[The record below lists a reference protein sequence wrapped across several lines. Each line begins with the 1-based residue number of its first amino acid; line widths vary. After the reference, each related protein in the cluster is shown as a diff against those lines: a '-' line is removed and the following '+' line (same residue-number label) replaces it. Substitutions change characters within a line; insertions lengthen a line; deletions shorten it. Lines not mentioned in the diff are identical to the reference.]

1 MENRDADYGLPNP
14 EDEYSA
20 RLDMREKLTAEYG
33 GAEIDAFFDKTLF
46 PAFKKFRTSFFEIVG
61 DDDKTS
67 LRVEVDASNFR
78 RYERWTPEYYI
89 GRTPLGV
96 KVTKNDEWVFF
107 YYYVYAMTP
116 PNKPLGLCVFT
127 KTNGKYKILHDINTR
142 TIDDLFEDV
151 KKAFNAAKAQ
161 MTEG

>member
-1 MENRDADYGLPNP
+1 
-14 EDEYSA
+14 
-20 RLDMREKLTAEYG
+20 
-33 GAEIDAFFDKTLF
+33 
-46 PAFKKFRTSFFEIVG
+46 
-61 DDDKTS
+61 
-67 LRVEVDASNFR
+67 
-78 RYERWTPEYYI
+78 
-89 GRTPLGV
+89 
-96 KVTKNDEWVFF
+96 
-107 YYYVYAMTP
+107 MTP